1 MSRLLDNQFPL
12 DIDANQY
19 YQCLEVSDFNKLFMN
34 PNFIEESFGETIKVT
49 VGFSSRLI
57 KRTIVE
63 NPEKVK
69 IISNPSKA

>member
-1 MSRLLDNQFPL
+1 
-12 DIDANQY
+12 
-19 YQCLEVSDFNKLFMN
+19 MN

-49 VGFSSRLI
+49 VGCSSRLI